1 MYNFPIGVM
10 LDSFR
15 KSPKEALLLAAASGA
30 DGIQLYATHGE
41 LAPES
46 MDAAAR
52 RDFRSRTADAGLK
65 ISAVCGDL
73 GCGFANA
80 ALNPELIRRSKLI
93 MELAKELGTDIVTT
107 HIGVVP
113 ADKKA
118 ARYAIM
124 QDACGELAR
133 YANDLGSHFA
143 VETGPERSEVLKE
156 FLDGLGSK
164 GVAVNFDPANLVM
177 VAGERPET
185 AVKNLGEYIVH
196 THAKD
201 GRQIFYRDPEVIFG
215 LKPDDGIKQPSF
227 EELPLGE
234 GDVNFPQYLTALEA
248 TGYRGY
254 LTVEREVGNDPCG
267 DINKAVKYLRSVIS
281 MG

>member
-41 LAPES
+41 LAPEN

-156 FLDGLGSK
+156 FLDSLGSK

-215 LKPDDGIKQPSF
+215 LNPDDGIKQPSF

-281 MG
+281 RG

>member
-15 KSPKEALLLAAASGA
+15 KPPKEALLLAAASGA

-41 LAPES
+41 LAPEN
-46 MDAAAR
+46 MDAASR

-118 ARYAIM
+118 ERYAIM

-215 LKPDDGIKQPSF
+215 IKPDDGIKQPSF

>member
-15 KSPKEALLLAAASGA
+15 KPPKEALLLAAASGA

-52 RDFRSRTADAGLK
+52 RDFRSRVADAGLK

-118 ARYAIM
+118 ARYAVM

-156 FLDGLGSK
+156 FLDGLGIK

-234 GDVNFPQYLTALEA
+234 GDVNFPQYLKALEA

-281 MG
+281 RG

>member
-15 KSPKEALLLAAASGA
+15 KPPKEALLLAAASGA

-52 RDFRSRTADAGLK
+52 RDFRSRVADAGLK

-118 ARYAIM
+118 ERYAIM

>member
-156 FLDGLGSK
+156 FLDSLGSK

-281 MG
+281 RG

>member
-41 LAPES
+41 LAPEN

-118 ARYAIM
+118 ERYAIM

-215 LKPDDGIKQPSF
+215 IKPDDGIKQPSF

-281 MG
+281 RG

>member
-52 RDFRSRTADAGLK
+52 RDFRSRVADAGLK

-234 GDVNFPQYLTALEA
+234 GDVNFPQYLKALEA

-281 MG
+281 RG

>member
-41 LAPES
+41 LAPEN
-46 MDAAAR
+46 MDPAAR
-52 RDFRSRTADAGLK
+52 RDFRSRVADAGLK

-118 ARYAIM
+118 ERYAIM

-156 FLDGLGSK
+156 FLDSLGSK

-215 LKPDDGIKQPSF
+215 IKPDDGIKQPSF

-281 MG
+281 RG

>member
-15 KSPKEALLLAAASGA
+15 KPPKEALLLAAASGA

-46 MDAAAR
+46 MDATAR

-133 YANDLGSHFA
+133 YADALGSHFA

-185 AVKNLGEYIVH
+185 AVNNLGEYIVH

-281 MG
+281 RG

>member
-15 KSPKEALLLAAASGA
+15 KPPKEALLLAAASGA

-52 RDFRSRTADAGLK
+52 RDFRSRVADAGLK

-73 GCGFANA
+73 GCGFANT

-156 FLDGLGSK
+156 FLDSLGSK

-234 GDVNFPQYLTALEA
+234 GDVNFPQYLKALEA

-281 MG
+281 RG

>member
-15 KSPKEALLLAAASGA
+15 KPPKEALLLAAASGA

-52 RDFRSRTADAGLK
+52 RDFRSRVADAGLK

-215 LKPDDGIKQPSF
+215 IKPDDGIKQPSF

-281 MG
+281 RE

>member
-41 LAPES
+41 LAPEN

-118 ARYAIM
+118 ERYAIM

-281 MG
+281 KG

>member
-15 KSPKEALLLAAASGA
+15 KPPKEALLLAAASGA

-118 ARYAIM
+118 ARYAVM

-234 GDVNFPQYLTALEA
+234 GDVNFPQYLKALET

>member
-15 KSPKEALLLAAASGA
+15 KPPKEALLLAAASGA

-52 RDFRSRTADAGLK
+52 RDFRSLVADAGLK

-118 ARYAIM
+118 ERYAIM

-234 GDVNFPQYLTALEA
+234 GDVNFPQYLKALEA

>member
-118 ARYAIM
+118 ERYAIM

-215 LKPDDGIKQPSF
+215 LKPDDGLKQPSF

-281 MG
+281 RG

>member
-118 ARYAIM
+118 ERYAIM

-215 LKPDDGIKQPSF
+215 IKPDDGIKQPSF

>member
-15 KSPKEALLLAAASGA
+15 KPPKEALLLAAASGA

-52 RDFRSRTADAGLK
+52 RDFRSRVADAGLK

-118 ARYAIM
+118 ARYAVM

-164 GVAVNFDPANLVM
+164 GVAVNFDPTNLVM

-281 MG
+281 RG

>member
-15 KSPKEALLLAAASGA
+15 KPPKEALLLAAASGA

-118 ARYAIM
+118 ERYAIM

-133 YANDLGSHFA
+133 YADALGSHFA

-234 GDVNFPQYLTALEA
+234 GDVNFPQHLKALEA

-281 MG
+281 RG

>member
-15 KSPKEALLLAAASGA
+15 KPPKEALLLAAASGA

-52 RDFRSRTADAGLK
+52 RDFRSRVADAGLK

-234 GDVNFPQYLTALEA
+234 GDVNFPQYLKALET

-281 MG
+281 RG

>member
-30 DGIQLYATHGE
+30 DGLQLYATHGE
-41 LAPES
+41 LAPEN
-46 MDAAAR
+46 MDPAAR
-52 RDFRSRTADAGLK
+52 RDFRSRVADAGLK

-118 ARYAIM
+118 ERYAIM

-156 FLDGLGSK
+156 FLDSLGSK

-215 LKPDDGIKQPSF
+215 IKPDDGIKQPSF

-281 MG
+281 RG

>member
-15 KSPKEALLLAAASGA
+15 KPSKEALLLAAASGA

-52 RDFRSRTADAGLK
+52 RDFRSRVADAGLK

-118 ARYAIM
+118 ARYAVM

-267 DINKAVKYLRSVIS
+267 DINKAVKYLRSAIS
-281 MG
+281 RG

>member
-41 LAPES
+41 LAPEN
-46 MDAAAR
+46 MDPAAR

-118 ARYAIM
+118 ERYAIM

-234 GDVNFPQYLTALEA
+234 GDVNFPQYLKALEA

-281 MG
+281 RG

>member
-15 KSPKEALLLAAASGA
+15 KPPKEALLLAAASGA

-52 RDFRSRTADAGLK
+52 RDFRSRVADAGLK

-156 FLDGLGSK
+156 FLDSLGSK

-234 GDVNFPQYLTALEA
+234 GDVNFPQYLKALET

>member
-15 KSPKEALLLAAASGA
+15 KPPKEALLLAAASGA

-52 RDFRSRTADAGLK
+52 RDFRSRVADAGLK

-215 LKPDDGIKQPSF
+215 IKPDDGIKQPSF

-281 MG
+281 RG

>member
-15 KSPKEALLLAAASGA
+15 KPPKEALLLAAASGA

-52 RDFRSRTADAGLK
+52 RDFRSRVADAGLK

-234 GDVNFPQYLTALEA
+234 GDVNFPQYLKALEG

-281 MG
+281 RG

>member
-118 ARYAIM
+118 ERYAIM

-156 FLDGLGSK
+156 FLDSLGSK

-234 GDVNFPQYLTALEA
+234 GDVNFPQYLKALEA

>member
-143 VETGPERSEVLKE
+143 METGPERSEVLKE

-281 MG
+281 RG

>member
-41 LAPES
+41 LAPEN
-46 MDAAAR
+46 MDAASR

-118 ARYAIM
+118 ERYAIM

-215 LKPDDGIKQPSF
+215 IKPDDGIKQPSF

>member
-41 LAPES
+41 LAPEN

-118 ARYAIM
+118 ERYAIM

-156 FLDGLGSK
+156 FLDSLGSK

-234 GDVNFPQYLTALEA
+234 GDVNFPQYLKALEA

-281 MG
+281 RG

>member
-15 KSPKEALLLAAASGA
+15 KPPKEALLLAAASGA

-52 RDFRSRTADAGLK
+52 RDFRSRVADAGLK

-118 ARYAIM
+118 ERYAIM

-185 AVKNLGEYIVH
+185 VVKNLGEYIVH

-234 GDVNFPQYLTALEA
+234 GDVNFPQYLKALEA

>member
-15 KSPKEALLLAAASGA
+15 KPPKEALLLAAASSA

-52 RDFRSRTADAGLK
+52 RDFRSRVADAGLK
-65 ISAVCGDL
+65 ISAICGDL

-118 ARYAIM
+118 ERYAIM

-215 LKPDDGIKQPSF
+215 IKPDDGIKQPSF

-281 MG
+281 RG

>member
-15 KSPKEALLLAAASGA
+15 KPPKEALLLAAASGA

-41 LAPES
+41 LAPEN

-118 ARYAIM
+118 ERYAIM

-156 FLDGLGSK
+156 FLDGLSSK

-281 MG
+281 RG

>member
-10 LDSFR
+10 LDSFQ
-15 KSPKEALLLAAASGA
+15 KPPKEALLLAAASGA

-234 GDVNFPQYLTALEA
+234 GDVNFPQYLKALEA

>member
-41 LAPES
+41 LAPEN

-52 RDFRSRTADAGLK
+52 RDFRSRVADAGLK

-118 ARYAIM
+118 ERYAIM

-156 FLDGLGSK
+156 FLDSLGSK

-281 MG
+281 RG

>member
-41 LAPES
+41 LAPEN

-118 ARYAIM
+118 ERYAIM

>member
-15 KSPKEALLLAAASGA
+15 KPPKEALLLAAASGA

-41 LAPES
+41 LAPEN
-46 MDAAAR
+46 MDAASR

-118 ARYAIM
+118 ERYAIM

-156 FLDGLGSK
+156 FLDSLGSK

>member
-15 KSPKEALLLAAASGA
+15 KPPKEALLLAAASGA

-52 RDFRSRTADAGLK
+52 RDFRSRVADAGLK

-156 FLDGLGSK
+156 FLDSLGSK

-215 LKPDDGIKQPSF
+215 IKPDDGIKQPSF

-281 MG
+281 RG

>member
-41 LAPES
+41 LAPEN

-118 ARYAIM
+118 ERYAIM

-156 FLDGLGSK
+156 FLDSLGSK

-215 LKPDDGIKQPSF
+215 IKPDDGIKQPSF

-281 MG
+281 RG

>member
-15 KSPKEALLLAAASGA
+15 KPPKEALLLAAASGA
-30 DGIQLYATHGE
+30 AGIQLYATHGE

-52 RDFRSRTADAGLK
+52 RDFRSRVADAGLK

-73 GCGFANA
+73 GCGFANS

-118 ARYAIM
+118 ERYAIM

-234 GDVNFPQYLTALEA
+234 GDVNFPQYLKALEA